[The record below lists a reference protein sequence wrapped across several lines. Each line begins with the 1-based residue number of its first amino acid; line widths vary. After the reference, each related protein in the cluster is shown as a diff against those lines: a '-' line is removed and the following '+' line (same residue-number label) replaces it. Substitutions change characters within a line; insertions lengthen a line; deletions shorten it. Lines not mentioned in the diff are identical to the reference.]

1 MLREHE
7 IEIRVRYQETD
18 GQGRLHHANYFTY
31 FEMGRTELLRASG
44 VTYRQIEEEG
54 WMLVVS
60 EISCKYLRPA
70 NYDDVLRLRT
80 SIVETRAASVI
91 HEYHVFR
98 DDLLL
103 AKGRSVLACIDR
115 QGRLQRLPET
125 LFADCGAAQG

>member
-1 MLREHE
+1 ML
-7 IEIRVRYQETD
+7 T
-18 GQGRLHHANYFTY
+18 F
-31 FEMGRTELLRASG
+31 
-44 VTYRQIEEEG
+44 
-54 WMLVVS
+54 VS
-60 EISCKYLRPA
+60 
-70 NYDDVLRLRT
+70 
-80 SIVETRAASVI
+80 RAASVI